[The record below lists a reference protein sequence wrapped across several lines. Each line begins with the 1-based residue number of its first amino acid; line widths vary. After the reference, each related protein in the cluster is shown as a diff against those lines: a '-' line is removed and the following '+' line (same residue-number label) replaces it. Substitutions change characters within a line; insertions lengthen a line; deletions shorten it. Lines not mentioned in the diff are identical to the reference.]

1 MMPMPMESVSPA
13 VEFEQVSFAHRPGV
27 GDVLGGVSF
36 ACRSGETVA
45 IVGRSGAG
53 KTTLLRLVNRL
64 IEPSGGSVRVMGR
77 DTREWEPVRL
87 RRSIGYVMQDA
98 GLFPHMTVA
107 ENVATLPG
115 LEGWAADRTTSR
127 VREVLA
133 LVGLD
138 PDIFTFRRPS
148 QLSGGQRQRVGLARA
163 LAIDPPVLLMDEPFG
178 ALDPMTRREVRAAFI
193 SLRQRLQTTALVV
206 THDIDEAF
214 AMADRV
220 AVLDG
225 GGLVTIAP
233 PDEIRRSSDPRV
245 RLLLEDPS

>member
-1 MMPMPMESVSPA
+1 MTGDAPA
-13 VEFEQVSFAHRPGV
+13 VEFEHVSFAHRAGA

-36 ACRSGETVA
+36 ACRAGETVA

-53 KTTLLRLVNRL
+53 KTTLLKLVNRL
-64 IEPSGGSVRVMGR
+64 IEASSGVVRVQGR

-98 GLFPHMTVA
+98 GLFPHMTV
-107 ENVATLPG
+107 EDNVATLPR
-115 LEGWAADRTTSR
+115 LEGWSADRTSSR

-138 PDIFTFRRPS
+138 PNTYMSRRPS

-178 ALDPMTRREVRAAFI
+178 ALDPVTRREVRAAFV
-193 SLRQRLQTTALVV
+193 SLRRRLQTTTLVV
-206 THDIDEAF
+206 THDIGEAF

-220 AVLDG
+220 AVLDS
-225 GGLVTIAP
+225 GGLLVIAP
-233 PDEIRRSSDPRV
+233 VGEVQRSTDPRV
-245 RLLLEDPS
+245 RLLLEDAS